1 MEVVTKA
8 LARFMSTSMMKSTVN
23 SVETQAMEVAA
34 RVLSRSTDMVME
46 LINASGVVPQALVVA
61 QRVPIKFTKSK
72 I

>member
-23 SVETQAMEVAA
+23 SVEAQAMEVAA

-46 LINASGVVPQALVVA
+46 LINASVVPQALVVA